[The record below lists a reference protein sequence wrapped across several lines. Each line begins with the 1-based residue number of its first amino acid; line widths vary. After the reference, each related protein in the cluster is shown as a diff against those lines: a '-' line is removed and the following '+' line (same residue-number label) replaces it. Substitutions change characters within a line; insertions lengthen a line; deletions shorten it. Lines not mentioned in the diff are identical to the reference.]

1 MKNTTYSQFR
11 AMMAITQASLR
22 AMLRSPSSIVF
33 TIAFPLIFIIVFG
46 FIGGGGMKIEA
57 TAHPDIDVHNPLFES
72 VANNPAIK
80 LTLDKPLHVAMEDLS
95 KGRIAGIVNIKVMKD
110 ASGKPHYIAEVQTSS
125 ASADGGNFLKMFL
138 EQTIDKINL
147 KDQPIIRPV
156 AELKS
161 TEIQGRKFKMIDF
174 ILPGQLGFSLLS
186 TGVFGTAFVFL
197 SLRNTLVIK
206 RFFATPIHRMYI
218 ILGETLS
225 RMTFALLGAL
235 IIIILGRYIFDYTL
249 IHGVWTVLQMLFL
262 AALGLVV
269 FMGFGFTIS
278 GFAKTESTVPPLA
291 NIVTLPQFILS
302 GTFFSVEVFPQ
313 WLQYIS
319 KIMPLTYL
327 NDALRKV
334 AFEGASLLDV
344 KMDILV
350 LVIWGILIYI
360 LAAKVFKWE

>member
-1 MKNTTYSQFR
+1 MKNTSYSQLR
-11 AMMAITQASLR
+11 AMMAITKASLR

-46 FIGGGGMKIEA
+46 FIGGGGMKIDV
-57 TAHPDIDVHNPLFES
+57 TAHPDIDIQNPLFRAI
-72 VANNPAIK
+72 ANNPSVK
-80 LTLDKPLHVAMEDLS
+80 LTLDKPLDEAMEDLS
-95 KGRIAGIVNIKVMKD
+95 KGRIAGVLNIRVVKDVN
-110 ASGKPHYIAEVQTSS
+110 GKPKYIADVKTSS

-138 EQTIDKINL
+138 GQIVDKINL
-147 KDQPIIRPV
+147 QDQPIINPV
-156 AELKS
+156 AELRSK
-161 TEIQGRKFKMIDF
+161 EIQGRKFKMIDF

-197 SLRNTLVIK
+197 GLRNTLVIK
-206 RFFATPIHRMYI
+206 RFFATPINRMYI

-225 RMTFALLGAL
+225 RMIFALLGAL
-235 IIIILGRYIFDYTL
+235 IIIILGRYVFGYTL

-278 GFAKTESTVPPLA
+278 GIAKTESTVPPLA

-302 GTFFSVEVFPQ
+302 GTFFSVEVFPV
-313 WLQYIS
+313 WLQYVS

-327 NDALRKV
+327 NNALRKV
-334 AFEGASLLDV
+334 AFEGASLIDV
-344 KMDILV
+344 RIDIMILA
-350 LVIWGILIYI
+350 IWGIVIYI
-360 LAAKVFKWE
+360 IAAKVFKWE